1 MNIVIGKIGRSSY
14 FDKNNWSI
22 YAGDDSPYII
32 YTTLAKA
39 FPQHNFYML
48 GGNDLDRIK
57 KSTMSSG
64 FNFKPKNVIDIPNNI
79 IDIYHK
85 AKDISKKNKTDICDE
100 IINVKL
106 VICYN
111 TTSYM

>member
-1 MNIVIGKIGRSSY
+1 MNIAIGKIGRSSY

-39 FPQHNFYML
+39 FPQHNFYMI

-57 KSTMSSG
+57 GSCRK
-64 FNFKPKNVIDIPNNI
+64 FKRIFWKNFFDFKTFARN
-79 IDIYHK
+79 
-85 AKDISKKNKTDICDE
+85 KK
-100 IINVKL
+100 VF
-106 VICYN
+106 
-111 TTSYM
+111 